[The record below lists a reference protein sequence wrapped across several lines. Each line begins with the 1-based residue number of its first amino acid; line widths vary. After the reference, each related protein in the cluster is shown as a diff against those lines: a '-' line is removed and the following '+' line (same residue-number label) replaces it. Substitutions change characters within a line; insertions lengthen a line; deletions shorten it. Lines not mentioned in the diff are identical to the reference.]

1 MTNSNTSE
9 LCPQDLSDLLETCR
23 QHMAENGLECQD
35 PLNTDGNIHRYAV
48 NDNTCKRNQWY
59 VAHDGISAKG
69 NRYLICVYGDWITGV
84 KYKFISW
91 NKNVLLNR
99 ESRKELNELLRKKQL
114 ETMSKLQKTRDAA
127 ATEAQRIWNESPVE
141 PPSDEYLR
149 YIKNKG
155 IEPIGLRFGLNSNNY
170 PSIIIDV
177 KNIEGQIRSLQYI
190 SVDDNGKTY
199 KTFFDGGELKGNF
212 HTIGT
217 IIDGDPIFV
226 TEGYATGVS
235 VHLATGIATV
245 IAFSAHGLLCVI
257 EKLKKKFAK
266 STVTIAGD
274 NDKVGAEKATD
285 AAKKICCSIAL
296 PIFPETIDPIPEG
309 KSYTDFN
316 DLHVTCGLDEVK
328 RQLTAAALPPTEANR
343 LKIIIR
349 KSLLEKDACANFRI
363 SSLPKI
369 LGDYV
374 SIISETTNAHPIM
387 VTSSVLTTFTAFL
400 EKRVFIP
407 EGEYFQTL
415 FPNLW
420 ILNVTKSGHFKST
433 ALNKGSKLAS
443 QKNEA
448 VTTRIKELEASMRTT
463 FDEEEKSEIREEIL
477 KTSLQNVILPNKL
490 TAEALLEHLSQGHN
504 GVIFAGE
511 FGGWLQNLDK
521 NHNSDL
527 KAIFTELY
535 DVPHSFRYKT
545 RTQGDYILNK
555 PCFSICGV
563 STMAW
568 LKPNLEASD
577 VASGFFARFL
587 MFAPRHRDEIPPALP
602 VCQTISNPLAEEM
615 VIQILETMDATYQ
628 YQLSESAK
636 IVFNAAHEEIYAIQ
650 KSFNDKSQE
659 ILEPFVK
666 RWSPYL
672 LKLAMIMQL
681 FHDQESKA
689 IEVEAIAFAIPILLA
704 AIHSTAQLFEGELGE
719 SDHQHK
725 CSMLIEWI

>member
-415 FPNLW
+415 FPNL
-420 ILNVTKSGHFKST
+420 
-433 ALNKGSKLAS
+433 
-443 QKNEA
+443 
-448 VTTRIKELEASMRTT
+448 
-463 FDEEEKSEIREEIL
+463 
-477 KTSLQNVILPNKL
+477 
-490 TAEALLEHLSQGHN
+490 
-504 GVIFAGE
+504 
-511 FGGWLQNLDK
+511 
-521 NHNSDL
+521 
-527 KAIFTELY
+527 
-535 DVPHSFRYKT
+535 
-545 RTQGDYILNK
+545 
-555 PCFSICGV
+555 
-563 STMAW
+563 
-568 LKPNLEASD
+568 
-577 VASGFFARFL
+577 
-587 MFAPRHRDEIPPALP
+587 
-602 VCQTISNPLAEEM
+602 
-615 VIQILETMDATYQ
+615 
-628 YQLSESAK
+628 
-636 IVFNAAHEEIYAIQ
+636 
-650 KSFNDKSQE
+650 
-659 ILEPFVK
+659 
-666 RWSPYL
+666 
-672 LKLAMIMQL
+672 
-681 FHDQESKA
+681 
-689 IEVEAIAFAIPILLA
+689 
-704 AIHSTAQLFEGELGE
+704 
-719 SDHQHK
+719 
-725 CSMLIEWI
+725 